1 MNFLIF
7 KNRKISFNFLRFYSN
22 NKFLSFGI
30 TDKITD
36 MFRGKILDN
45 KEKSFKSIIDL
56 MLETP
61 QWKLKTWK
69 VVLEQQANQWQMKI
83 PGMSNQGDAKNL
95 KLLIRIL
102 DSMSEDQL
110 EHPEK
115 IKSPQ
120 REKIAIRA
128 ETTPE
133 EVAKLINQFNQT
145 LITYEWLKFKKGN
158 GEALPT
164 TDVELAAMQSNDSR
178 YKSIATKI
186 LFPNGFKPHQGR
198 KRSVF

>member
-45 KEKSFKSIIDL
+45 KGLFLLFLYFSSLSLLFLFLTYFLEKSFKSIIDL

-69 VVLEQQANQWQMKI
+69 VVLEVKI
-83 PGMSNQGDAKNL
+83 NY
-95 KLLIRIL
+95 
-102 DSMSEDQL
+102 
-110 EHPEK
+110 
-115 IKSPQ
+115 
-120 REKIAIRA
+120 
-128 ETTPE
+128 
-133 EVAKLINQFNQT
+133 FNIFY
-145 LITYEWLKFKKGN
+145 L
-158 GEALPT
+158 
-164 TDVELAAMQSNDSR
+164 
-178 YKSIATKI
+178 
-186 LFPNGFKPHQGR
+186 
-198 KRSVF
+198 